1 MAKVTNNGYTD
12 TAVSGVTS
20 LTFPRAILNIKEDF
34 RVKSNKDGKEIVMTN
49 ITSPIDRPENI
60 RLAFTDVVNIYNG
73 TSIEPSVAAPT
84 KRGVSVLAQVTDI
97 ASVTDS
103 TDADFRVDLPLSA
116 HLVLKV
122 PASEYVTPAMVQ
134 ALIGRLLSSL
144 YDTGSTSENRLA
156 AILRGALVST
166 EL

>member
-1 MAKVTNNGYTD
+1 
-12 TAVSGVTS
+12 
-20 LTFPRAILNIKEDF
+20 
-34 RVKSNKDGKEIVMTN
+34 VKSNKDGKEIVMTN